1 MLAVVIA
8 QNSQRVPD
16 EGTGIG
22 LILLGVAIALA
33 VAFTIFTIFR
43 RASKNATT
51 GAPGDTPHKSGHVGT
66 SDPPDARTGDR
77 MPPQRRG
84 VEQSGSSS
92 GS

>member
-1 MLAVVIA
+1 MELAIVIA
-8 QNSQRVPD
+8 QNSQRAPD

-33 VAFTIFTIFR
+33 IAFAVFMFLR
-43 RASKNATT
+43 RASKSR
-51 GAPGDTPHKSGHVGT
+51 PGNLPHTQGHVGV
-66 SDPPDARTGDR
+66 SNPPDTRTGDR
-77 MPPQRRG
+77 IEPQRRG